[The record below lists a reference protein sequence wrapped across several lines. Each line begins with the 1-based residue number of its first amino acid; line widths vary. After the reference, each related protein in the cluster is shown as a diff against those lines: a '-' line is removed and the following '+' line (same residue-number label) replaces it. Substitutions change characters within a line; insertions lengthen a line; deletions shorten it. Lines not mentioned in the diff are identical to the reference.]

1 MGLLDQ
7 IMGAFGGKG
16 GGDLSGVFGQVEGL
30 LGPVGGLD
38 GVMSKLQAAG
48 LDDKLQS
55 WIGSGQNAAISGDE
69 VKQALGSNEIGQLA
83 QKAGVSEDDAA
94 SGIADALP
102 QLIDKLTPDGK
113 LPDSGGLDDVL
124 GKVLGK

>member
-7 IMGAFGGKG
+7 VMGALGGKG
-16 GGDLSGVFGQVEGL
+16 GNVSGLFGQVEGL
-30 LGPVGGLD
+30 LGAVGGLD

-55 WIGSGQNAAISGDE
+55 WIGTGQNAAISPDE
-69 VKQALGSNEIGQLA
+69 VKKALGPDELAQVA
-83 QKAGVSEDDAA
+83 QKAGVSQDEAA

-102 QLIDKLTPDGK
+102 QLVDKLTPDGK
-113 LPDSGGLDDVL
+113 LPDTGGLDDAL
-124 GKVLGK
+124 GKLLGK